1 MTGIISYGAYVPY
14 HRINRKTIFG
24 AMGWLDAATN
34 VKGEKAICNYDEDTV
49 TMAVTAGIHCL
60 KNVDRGKVDGV
71 YLATISSPAVERQAA
86 GTVAS
91 ALDMEGNIR
100 SADFSGSTKVGTA
113 AIVAACDAVK
123 AGSLSNVLACA
134 SDSRTGKPGSG
145 DEQNYGDAST
155 AFLIGNDGVIAEIAG
170 SHSVSYDF
178 MGHWEGDTD
187 DYGHFWEARWITD
200 EGYNPHLIEAAK
212 GVLKQCSVEIDGI
225 SKVIIPSINARA
237 AKIVAKKLKLADE
250 QVQTP
255 VFDMVGDCGNA
266 QSPLMLAAALDEAK
280 PGDKILVLS
289 YGNGADAILIEA
301 TEAITG
307 FTPAKTVS
315 KMLETKREITNY
327 NQYLVFREVLPVET
341 GIRGEELDAAP
352 TQVARLWR
360 ERKEIMALCGSKCK
374 KCGTPQY
381 PFQKVCVNPDCG
393 AIDEGEWY
401 RFSDKKGKLFTYT
414 VDSLA
419 FTFNPPQVYGVIEW
433 EGGGKF
439 WFDISDCDPDNL
451 EVGME
456 MEMSFRRKYHDKW
469 RGLSAYFWKAIPVL
483 D

>member
-1 MTGIISYGAYVPY
+1 MAGIISYGAYVPY

-34 VKGEKAICNYDEDTV
+34 VKGEKAICNYDEDTI
-49 TMAVTAGIHCL
+49 TMAVTAAIHCL
-60 KNVDRGKVDGV
+60 KGLDRNKVDGV
-71 YLATISSPAVERQAA
+71 YLATISSPAIERQAA

-100 SADFSGSTKVGTA
+100 SADFAGSTKVGTA
-113 AIVAACDAVK
+113 AMITAYDAVK
-123 AGSLSNVLACA
+123 AGSLNNVLACA

-155 AFLIGNDGVIAEIAG
+155 AFLIGNEGVIAEIKG
-170 SHSVSYDF
+170 SYSVSYDF

-187 DYGHFWEARWITD
+187 SYGHFWEARWITD
-200 EGYNPHLIEAAK
+200 EGYNPQLIEAAK
-212 GVLKQCSVEIDGI
+212 GALKQCSVEIDGV

-237 AKIVAKKLKLADE
+237 AKIVAKKLKLTDE

-266 QSPLMLAAALDEAK
+266 QSLLMLAAALDEAK

-289 YGNGADAILIEA
+289 YGNGSDAILIEA
-301 TEAITG
+301 TDAITS
-307 FTPAKTVS
+307 FTPAKTVG
-315 KMLETKREITNY
+315 KMLEAKREITNY
-327 NQYLVFREVLPVET
+327 NQYLVFREVLPIET

-352 TQVARLWR
+352 TQVSRLWR

-419 FTFNPPQVYGVIEW
+419 FTFNPPQAYGVIEW

-439 WFDISDCDPDNL
+439 WFDISDCDPADL

-469 RGLSAYFWKAIPVL
+469 RGLSVYFWKAIPVL